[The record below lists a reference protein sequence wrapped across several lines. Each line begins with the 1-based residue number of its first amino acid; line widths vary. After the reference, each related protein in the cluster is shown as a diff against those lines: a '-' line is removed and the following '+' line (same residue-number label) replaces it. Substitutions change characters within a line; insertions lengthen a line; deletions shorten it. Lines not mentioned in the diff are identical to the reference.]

1 MAYPIQ
7 IMCRQCGFSL
17 VELMVGMFV
26 GLLGII
32 TIYQVFAVFEG
43 YKRTT
48 TSGSDSEQSGAVALF
63 TLERDLRMSG
73 YGINQPTLMGCT
85 VNAYNSNLPGPSTF
99 NFLMAPL
106 VINVG
111 ASNVPDSLTVT
122 YGNPAYSAAP
132 VSLTQNMSSPTA
144 TYQVANRFGI
154 QEGDV
159 LITAEPGKPCT
170 LAEATNLPTASGTTT
185 DVIHNSGLYVNAA
198 GTSVQAAYNSPSGL
212 GTSYTT
218 NGVLYDIGSA
228 PVSNTYSI
236 VNGQLIAT
244 SNFGNGGNVA
254 IADGIVQIRAQYGM
268 DDGINDG
275 SVAHASYA
283 ANDGVIDRYVNS
295 APASWTQVLA
305 VRFGIVARSALMEK
319 ADPATGICNIT
330 TIAPSWAGGTL
341 DVSADLNWKCYRYK
355 VFETTV
361 ALRNMLW
368 TPQ

>member
-1 MAYPIQ
+1 MASPIQ
-7 IMCRQCGFSL
+7 IVRRQCGFSL

-26 GLLGII
+26 GLIGIVS
-32 TIYQVFAVFEG
+32 IYQVFAVFEG

-48 TSGSDSEQSGAVALF
+48 TSGSDTGQSGAVALF

-73 YGINQPTLMGCT
+73 YGINQPALMGCT
-85 VNAYNSNLPGPSTF
+85 VNAFNSNLPAPSTF
-99 NFLMAPL
+99 TFLMVPV

-111 ASNVPDSLTVT
+111 AGTAPDSFTVT
-122 YGNPAYSAAP
+122 YGNPAFTAAP
-132 VSLTQNMSSPTA
+132 TSLTQNMPSPAA
-144 TYQVANRFGI
+144 TYQVANRFGM
-154 QEGDV
+154 QEGDL
-159 LITAEPGKPCT
+159 LIAAESGKPCT
-170 LAEATNLPTASGTTT
+170 LAEITNLPGTPGATT
-185 DVIHNSGLYVNAA
+185 NVIHNSGTYVNAA
-198 GTSVQAAYNSPSGL
+198 GTSVTAAYNNAGGL

-341 DVSADLNWKCYRYK
+341 DVSADPNWKCYRYK